1 MAEDSQPAGVFTAA
15 VRLKADLLYRLGR
28 KALAEW
34 PTELERFADD
44 LIGLGVRDKVMLLR
58 LLTDLGEEM
67 RQLPEITGWSP
78 DRRQYRLSVFWKSM
92 RSRVSAA
99 DLIQASAQELANWV
113 TAAEHRMR
121 PSSHVERMKTF
132 ISDHYSEPLTLDA
145 VARATGRQKQYLA
158 TLFHREAGLTV
169 HDYLAHVRVRR
180 AWDLIRQGEKI
191 EAVALLV
198 GYRSKKNFYRQ
209 FKAISGVTPGELLHA
224 PHAPTG
230 TRGRTKAEE

>member
-1 MAEDSQPAGVFTAA
+1 MPESSQPAGVREVAI
-15 VRLKADLLYRLGR
+15 RLKADLLYRLGQ
-28 KALAEW
+28 KALKEW
-34 PTELERFADD
+34 PAELERFAED
-44 LIGLGVRDKVMLLR
+44 LIGLGVRDKVMVLR

-67 RQLPEITGWSP
+67 RQLPEITGWPP
-78 DRRQYRLSVFWKSM
+78 DQRQYRLSVFWKSM
-92 RSRVSAA
+92 RSPESAA
-99 DLIQASAQELANWV
+99 DLIRASARELANWV
-113 TAAEHRMR
+113 TTAQRRIR

-132 ISDHYSEPLTLDA
+132 IGDHYSERLTLDV
-145 VARATGRQKQYLA
+145 VAHATGRQKQYLA

-169 HDYLAHVRVRR
+169 HDYLRHVRVRR

-224 PHAPTG
+224 PHASTG
-230 TRGRTKAEE
+230 GRGRNRTEE